1 VTLVEARDVQPRFV
15 ARLGVADAV
24 TAGNAALG
32 FLAVVVAPA
41 DVELAARLMLLAAIG
56 DGLDGVLARGF
67 GSSEA
72 GPYLDS
78 LADVACF
85 GVAPAAL
92 VYAAV
97 RREWA
102 LETLTADGRTAA
114 ALLVPALFVT
124 AAVVRLALYT
134 AHDAEDSETEGV
146 PSTLAATIIGAA
158 VLAGMTAPVPLL
170 AVTAVFVYLMLA
182 PVRYPDL
189 LARDALLMGVVHAV
203 AIAVPDATESP
214 LLPGVVGRGFPR
226 ALLLLGLAYLFL
238 SPALYWRDG
247 LPTPSDDAEPE
258 PEAEPDRKG
267 NA

>member
-1 VTLVEARDVQPRFV
+1 MQPRFV
-15 ARLGVADAV
+15 GRLGVADAV
-24 TAGNAALG
+24 TAANAALG
-32 FLAVVVAPA
+32 FLAVATAFA
-41 DVELAARLMLLAAIG
+41 DVGLAARLMLLAAVG
-56 DGLDGVLARGF
+56 DGLDGVLARRF

-97 RREWA
+97 RREWP
-102 LETLTADGRTAA
+102 LETLSVDPRTAA

-134 AHDAEDSETEGV
+134 ALDADESETEGV

-170 AVTAVFVYLMLA
+170 AVTGVFVYLMLA

-214 LLPGVVGRGFPR
+214 LLPTAVGRGFPR
-226 ALLLLGLAYLFL
+226 ALLVLGLAYLFL

-247 LPTPSDDAEPE
+247 LPTLSEDADPEPE
-258 PEAEPDRKG
+258 PDADPDRKG
-267 NA
+267 NP

>member
-1 VTLVEARDVQPRFV
+1 MQPRF
-15 ARLGVADAV
+15 AGRLGVADAV
-24 TAGNAALG
+24 TAANAALG
-32 FLAVVVAPA
+32 FLAVATAFA
-41 DVELAARLMLLAAIG
+41 DVGLAARLMLLAAIG
-56 DGLDGVLARGF
+56 DGLDGVLARRF

-97 RREWA
+97 RREWP
-102 LETLTADGRTAA
+102 LETLSVDPRTAA

-134 AHDAEDSETEGV
+134 ALDADESETEGV

-158 VLAGMTAPVPLL
+158 ALAGMTAPVPLL
-170 AVTAVFVYLMLA
+170 AVTGVFVYLMLA

-214 LLPGVVGRGFPR
+214 LLPAAVGRGFPR
-226 ALLLLGLAYLFL
+226 ALLVLGLAYLFL

-247 LPTPSDDAEPE
+247 LPTLSEDADPEPE
-258 PEAEPDRKG
+258 PEADPDRKG

>member
-1 VTLVEARDVQPRFV
+1 MQPRFV
-15 ARLGVADAV
+15 GRLGVADAV
-24 TAGNAALG
+24 TAANAALG
-32 FLAVVVAPA
+32 FLAVATAFA
-41 DVELAARLMLLAAIG
+41 DVGLAARLMLLAAVG
-56 DGLDGVLARGF
+56 DGLDGVLARRF

-97 RREWA
+97 RREWP
-102 LETLTADGRTAA
+102 LETLSVDPRTAA

-134 AHDAEDSETEGV
+134 ALDADESETEGV

-170 AVTAVFVYLMLA
+170 AVTGVFVYLMLA

-214 LLPGVVGRGFPR
+214 LLPAAVGRGFPR
-226 ALLLLGLAYLFL
+226 ALLVLGLAYLFL

-247 LPTPSDDAEPE
+247 LPTLSEDADPEPE
-258 PEAEPDRKG
+258 PDADPDRKG
-267 NA
+267 NP

>member
-1 VTLVEARDVQPRFV
+1 MQPRFV
-15 ARLGVADAV
+15 GRLGVADAV
-24 TAGNAALG
+24 TAANAALG
-32 FLAVVVAPA
+32 FLAVVVAFA
-41 DVELAARLMLLAAIG
+41 DVELAARLMLLAAIA
-56 DGLDGVLARGF
+56 DGLDGVLARQF

-78 LADVACF
+78 LADVASF
-85 GVAPAAL
+85 GVAPATL

-97 RREWA
+97 AREWTA
-102 LETLTADGRTAA
+102 LSVATGVDLRTVA
-114 ALLVPALFVT
+114 ALGVPAMFVA

-134 AHDAEDSETEGV
+134 ALDAGEGETEGV

-158 VLAGMTAPVPLL
+158 VLAGMTAPLPLL
-170 AVTAVFVYLMLA
+170 AVTGVFGYLMLA

-214 LLPGVVGRGFPR
+214 LLPAAVGRGFPR
-226 ALLLLGLAYLFL
+226 ALLYLGLAYLFL
-238 SPALYWRDG
+238 SPVLYWRDG
-247 LPTPSDDAEPE
+247 FPAGDDADPE
-258 PEAEPDRKG
+258 PETDRKG